1 VRDRATELFPF
12 AAAAVLPLAGLVMA
26 GFQYAEGER
35 EYATRLALAALLG
48 TVIWLL
54 VLTA

>member
-1 VRDRATELFPF
+1 VRERAAGVFPF
-12 AAAAVLPLAGLVMA
+12 LLSAVLPLAGLLMA
-26 GFQYAEGER
+26 GFQYSEGER

-48 TVIWLL
+48 VVIWTL

>member
-1 VRDRATELFPF
+1 VRERAAELFPF
-12 AAAAVLPLAGLVMA
+12 AAAAVLPLAGIVMA
-26 GFQYAEGER
+26 GVQYADGER